1 MLITTFPK
9 FWYEGHRSLVMRL
22 GSWAQPSSLWV
33 LIQETSDPIITPWH
47 ARPLSLQ
54 ERPVCPK
61 WSLKISIFASRYQS
75 LQNCCKIFNVFDC
88 FASTR
93 RYRVKKI
100 HSAKCFSTLP
110 QNTTAFEI
118 EVNWFTICA
127 MPLFVKIYLA
137 CISPYS
143 ISAAC
148 SIRSLWWLS
157 SNSSSNEN
165 KKKEA

>member
-1 MLITTFPK
+1 ML
-9 FWYEGHRSLVMRL
+9 GHSHHKN
-22 GSWAQPSSLWV
+22 AQCV
-33 LIQETSDPIITPWH
+33 QNYH
-47 ARPLSLQ
+47 
-54 ERPVCPK
+54 
-61 WSLKISIFASRYQS
+61 SRYQS

-88 FASTR
+88 FANTR

-110 QNTTAFEI
+110 QNTTTFET

-165 KKKEA
+165 KKKWSLNQGKVKPFKQNGNAETHFMYFIVWNGNKPGNQF